1 MADEEPVEI
10 TYVSARKATG
20 GWRVTSRRVRI
31 QKFYSKWLSVA
42 SYDNNCFKEIVDRYL
57 TAQLLIWGGDRELV
71 CWEEKCLKK

>member
-10 TYVSARKATG
+10 TYVSARKETG
-20 GWRVTSRRVRI
+20 GGRVKSRRVRI